1 MRTMLLTPSQWSI
14 LVTVTVASCCWL
26 FYARTRVSRKQP
38 SPASNSKSFRQTHR
52 VRGIPLTWDIS
63 RLQAFLASQ
72 RSFGD
77 ALVYSLATELHG
89 NSRSAT
95 AFLGGSKTSGQIH
108 VQNDVTDKPS
118 RPVTLSLDQEFLGI
132 TTLFA
137 PGEDEHK
144 LE

>member
-1 MRTMLLTPSQWSI
+1 MFLTPSQWSI
-14 LVTVTVASCCWL
+14 LVTVTVASYCWL
-26 FYARTRVSRKQP
+26 FYARARVSRKQP
-38 SPASNSKSFRQTHR
+38 SPTSNSKRFRQTHR
-52 VRGIPLTWDIS
+52 VRGVPLTWDIS

-77 ALVYSLATELHG
+77 ALVYSLATELQG

-108 VQNDVTDKPS
+108 VQNDVMDKPS

-137 PGEDEHK
+137 PGDDDHK